1 MSSHGPVSMNGF
13 ICLRHLLK
21 VTSGWKTVFHSSW
34 RTFTT
39 HFGPIFSKMK
49 RHRDLLSDEKITA
62 TILEVQDMRES
73 MEDKLQELSRRL
85 EELHLST
92 DEDRVL
98 QQRERLDKRR
108 EFVFSK
114 LGAPVYQN
122 DFERASRERHQTSS
136 GDWILN
142 DDTYKKWI
150 DTTSLEHRTLY
161 LNGIPGTGEWLFI
174 CQQV

>member
-1 MSSHGPVSMNGF
+1 MGF
-13 ICLRHLLK
+13 TCPRHTLK
-21 VTSGWKTVFHSSW
+21 VMSGWRTVFHSSW

-62 TILEVQDMRES
+62 TIFEVQDMRES

-85 EELHLST
+85 QQLHLST
-92 DEDRVL
+92 DEDKVL

-114 LGAPVYQN
+114 LGAPDYQS
-122 DFERASRERHQTSS
+122 DFERASKERHETPS

-142 DDTYKKWI
+142 NDTYQKCI
-150 DTTSLEHRTLY
+150 NAASMEYNTLY
-161 LNGIPGTGEWLFI
+161 LNGIPGTGEWLFN
-174 CQQV
+174 CQQL